1 MPPEV
6 NTFTEQLAT
15 LQQNLVDGLSEDE
28 LRTLCFDVG
37 VDYDCLPAE
46 GKSGKAR
53 ELVAHL
59 ERRKSI
65 PEFIEICRRSRP
77 DVVWPS
83 ALQSPQE
90 ATTFSDQPDLAGLYE
105 SPVVGLAD
113 ASVEASGPSEP
124 PSVYEPGERAPRV
137 TRRYRWLALAVSLLI
152 VLVALVLYAKPF
164 SRQSPLEAGQAA
176 LERGDVATA
185 IRELEQVT
193 QVDPKQVEAR
203 VLLGRAYEKA
213 NRPDDAIGQ
222 YQAALSLQSTD
233 PQVGFRLGALLVAS
247 GKPVE
252 AAAPLAAGV
261 KLNAG
266 MAVSYTREIS
276 AAVTAGLAASSDLAS
291 KDPQQAAQILDAIT
305 TLDARNVRSR
315 VLLGNLYVSGGQS
328 QLAIEQYKAA
338 LALDPKNTSAIT
350 NMGAAYYQMGKLDD
364 AIAQFQSALKQ
375 APDDAE
381 THYLLGAALIQ
392 QNKVNEALPEF
403 QAAIKSNPNLAAAY
417 IGLGNTQLLQND
429 LDGAVTSL
437 NKAVQL
443 APSQPEALYALG
455 RALMLKGDRAG
466 ALQALQRFLT
476 LNPPANRRAEVEEWL
491 KQLGQ

>member
-1 MPPEV
+1 M
-6 NTFTEQLAT
+6 
-15 LQQNLVDGLSEDE
+15 
-28 LRTLCFDVG
+28 G
-37 VDYDCLPAE
+37 VDYDSLPAE
-46 GKSGKAR
+46 GKSGKVQ
-53 ELVAHL
+53 ELVARL

-65 PEFIEICRRSRP
+65 PEFIEICRRSHP
-77 DVVWPS
+77 DIVWPS
-83 ALQSPQE
+83 VPPSPQE
-90 ATTFSDQPDLAGLYE
+90 ATTLGDQPELVSIHE
-105 SPVVGLAD
+105 SPVVGPAE
-113 ASVEASGPSEP
+113 ARAEASDASEP
-124 PSVYEPGERAPRV
+124 PSAYEPDERAQV
-137 TRRYRWLALAVSLLI
+137 TRRYRWLALPIGLLI
-152 VLVALVLYAKPF
+152 VLVALVLYTRPF
-164 SRQSPLEAGQAA
+164 SRQSPLEAGRAA

-193 QVDPKQVEAR
+193 HVDPQQVEAR
-203 VLLGRAYEKA
+203 VLLGQAYEKA

-222 YQAALSLQSTD
+222 YQAALSLQSPD
-233 PQVGFRLGALLVAS
+233 PQVGFRLGTLLVAS

-252 AAAPLAAGV
+252 AAAPLAAAV

-276 AAVTAGLAASSDLAS
+276 AAVTAGLAASSDLVS
-291 KDPQQAAQILDAIT
+291 KDPQQAAQILGAIT

-328 QLAIEQYKAA
+328 QLAIEQYQAA
-338 LALDPKNTSAIT
+338 LALDSNNTSAMA
-350 NMGAAYYQMGKLDD
+350 NLGVAYYQMGKLDD
-364 AIAQFQSALKQ
+364 AVAQFQSALQQ

-381 THYLLGAALIQ
+381 THYLLGAAFIQ
-392 QNKVNEALPEF
+392 QNKVDQALSEF

-417 IGLGNTQLLQND
+417 VGLGNTQLLQND

-443 APSQPEALYALG
+443 APSQPEAQYALG

-466 ALQALQRFLT
+466 ALQPLQRFLT